1 MTATT
6 RLSQPVQVSLS
17 LRGVTKSYLSRGR
30 RTRVLDA
37 VSLEVAPGEVVW
49 LRGPSGSGKSSLL
62 RIAGLLSTP
71 DSGMVVVDGLPATTM
86 RGAAARRD
94 GVGMV
99 FQNGNL
105 LPDLSVR
112 DNVAIAARRPVWG
125 VVDRLLADF
134 GLEEVAARLGKE
146 VSGGQA
152 QRAALCRAML
162 NDPRLVLADE
172 PTAGLDPANR
182 TVVLDE
188 LSRARR
194 PDRAI
199 VIASHDDEV
208 VRVADRVLT
217 IDRGRLV

>member
-1 MTATT
+1 MTASI
-6 RLSQPVQVSLS
+6 RLSQPVQVSLA
-17 LRGVTKSYLSRGR
+17 LMGVTKSYLSRGR
-30 RTRVLDA
+30 RTKVLDA

-71 DSGMVVVDGLPATTM
+71 DSGMVVVGGLPTTTM
-86 RGAAARRD
+86 QGASARRN

-112 DNVAIAARRPVWG
+112 DNVAIAARRPVWE

-134 GLEEVAARLGKE
+134 GLAEVADRLGKE

-194 PDRAI
+194 EDRAI
-199 VIASHDDEV
+199 VIASHDDEMA
-208 VRVADRVLT
+208 RVADRVLT
-217 IDRGRLV
+217 IDGGRLV